1 MRRLVAGRTSMTNGN
16 ANDAP
21 ASTSV
26 PRRPRKKP
34 SNVIMPTKAR
44 KLRTL
49 GVDNRSNV
57 GRIGPSSISLV
68 RAAPPGLVGAG
79 AAGTIIGEGDG
90 REFVALRSFI
100 RRSSPCGAGA
110 ALETNRLQEPG
121 GCVES
126 PTASNEARGNI
137 YTLQ

>member
-1 MRRLVAGRTSMTNGN
+1 MPLLVACRTSMTNGN
-16 ANDAP
+16 ASDAP

-49 GVDNRSNV
+49 GVDSRSNV

-79 AAGTIIGEGDG
+79 AAGTIIDKGGGEI
-90 REFVALRSFI
+90 VALRSFI
-100 RRSSPCGAGA
+100 LCHSLKAEDVEMLFLGQSRAERAISSRGLDRMG
-110 ALETNRLQEPG
+110 RDPG
-121 GCVES
+121 G
-126 PTASNEARGNI
+126 
-137 YTLQ
+137 

>member
-1 MRRLVAGRTSMTNGN
+1 MPLLVACRTSMTNGN

-79 AAGTIIGEGDG
+79 AAETIIAKGGG
-90 REFVALRSFI
+90 EFVALRACI
-100 RRSSPCGAGA
+100 
-110 ALETNRLQEPG
+110 
-121 GCVES
+121 GCSLPQHV
-126 PTASNEARGNI
+126 
-137 YTLQ
+137 